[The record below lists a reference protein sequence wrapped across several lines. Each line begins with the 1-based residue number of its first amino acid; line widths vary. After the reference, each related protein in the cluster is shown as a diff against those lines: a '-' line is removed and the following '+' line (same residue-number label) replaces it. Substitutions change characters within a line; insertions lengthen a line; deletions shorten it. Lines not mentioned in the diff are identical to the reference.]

1 MTSAGRNAITYK
13 IVFSQYP
20 ALQSPSFIISQAE
33 LARGAIYQI
42 MAISGE
48 GGGGAKHPDKAKAG
62 SSYFGIFSGHLRT
75 QMSHRYKF
83 KW

>member
-20 ALQSPSFIISQAE
+20 AVQSPSFIISQAE

-48 GGGGAKHPDKAKAG
+48 GGAKHPDKAKAG

-75 QMSHRYKF
+75 QMSQV
-83 KW
+83 